1 MTKQSASAELTKTKY
16 VEYDNNRIELTKDV
30 NNVFVV
36 RTKEEGSVICVNY
49 KDGTSEAYPSNDE
62 LVCGWVDV
70 EGE

>member
-1 MTKQSASAELTKTKY
+1 MTKQSASAKLTKY
-16 VEYDNNRIELTKDV
+16 VEYGNNRIELTKDV

-36 RTKEEGSVICVNY
+36 RTKKEGSVICVNY

-62 LVCGWVDV
+62 LVCGWIDV